1 MKKILLMITM
11 VLGISVLAQ
20 AQNKDRQKHNP
31 QQRAQHVSVM
41 LQKKLNLSADQ
52 TAKVNTIL
60 LAQATQMDS
69 LKANKAGDKKAN
81 REAFKTQLQK
91 TDGQLAA
98 VFTAE
103 QNKTYSA
110 FKAQMKEKFKGG
122 RGKSMAH
129 NRRGDMKNPAQ
140 RADHMTGMLQKK
152 LNLDAAQ
159 SAKVKAIFVARA
171 TQVDSLKAKNPG
183 DRKANH
189 AAFKALRQDTD
200 KQLQA
205 VLTADQQKAYADL
218 KAKMKEHHKAKR
230 DSLNAPKAG

>member
-1 MKKILLMITM
+1 MITM

-20 AQNKDRQKHNP
+20 AQNKGRQHHNP
-31 QQRAQHVSVM
+31 QQRAQHVSDM

-52 TAKVNTIL
+52 TAKVKDIL

-81 REAFKTQLQK
+81 REAFKAQLQK

-98 VFTAE
+98 VFTAD
-103 QNKTYSA
+103 QNKTYSE

-122 RGKSMAH
+122 RRGFMAH
-129 NRRGDMKNPAQ
+129 NRRGDMKNPAK
-140 RADHMTGMLQKK
+140 RAERMTGMLQKK
-152 LNLDAAQ
+152 LNLDEGQ

-171 TQVDSLKAKNPG
+171 AQLDSLKAKNPG

-205 VLTADQQKAYADL
+205 ILTADQQKTYADL
-218 KAKMKEHHKAKR
+218 KAQMKEHHKAKR
-230 DSLNAPKAG
+230 DSVATPKQG